1 MTTVNQLAVLLE
13 NQKGALAAVTRILG
27 EAGYNIL
34 ALSIAEIDTFGV
46 CRLILPES
54 ENAAALLRQRGY
66 TVREQPVL
74 GAEGP
79 DRPNGL
85 SEGLAIVRR
94 EDISLDYL
102 YSFVRCTAGNA
113 LLIFAFSDIERA
125 GDALTEKG
133 VRLLSLNEVLGQ

>member
-74 GAEGP
+74 VAESEAVQSLLPEATGRVHP
-79 DRPNGL
+79 DP
-85 SEGLAIVRR
+85 
-94 EDISLDYL
+94 D
-102 YSFVRCTAGNA
+102 
-113 LLIFAFSDIERA
+113 
-125 GDALTEKG
+125 
-133 VRLLSLNEVLGQ
+133 

>member
-1 MTTVNQLAVLLE
+1 MTTVTQLSVLMD

-54 ENAAALLRQRGY
+54 EEAAALLRKKGY
-66 TVREQPVL
+66 TVRLNPVL
-74 GAEGP
+74 VAEVP

-85 SEGLAIVRR
+85 SHVLGIVQR
-94 EDISLDYL
+94 EDISLEYL
-102 YSFVRCTAGNA
+102 YSFVRCAGRDA
-113 LLIFAFSDIERA
+113 MLIFAFSDIARA
-125 GDALTEKG
+125 AQAMEDEGIT
-133 VRLLSLNEVLGQ
+133 LLSLNEVLAK